1 MKISQIKSQIK
12 KIAKDFDLEYNTK
25 WFDYIWISKR
35 QEILIEFVGDC
46 PDPIYNKYGK
56 TILQRIKNLDEFVN
70 SKDFQKCIKRFG
82 GQVAEKKDLQKE
94 ERLYKKISNKK
105 IREELLNVYLK
116 VKEKLKNAEQIA
128 LITKTNIK
136 KEKEWIEK
144 FILRHEWIHILLY
157 KNRIEFQKINSNYWK
172 YDEGLVEFLGVY
184 IDRNLDKLEKFRDE
198 EQYPTEKQNW
208 IYAIKFRKLFENI
221 SNPKERKIK
230 IKNLMR
236 RLRK

>member
-1 MKISQIKSQIK
+1 MKINQIKNKIK
-12 KIAKDFDLEYNTK
+12 QIAKDFDLEYNAE
-25 WFDYIWISKR
+25 WFDYIWIPKR
-35 QEILIEFVGDC
+35 QEILIEFIGDC
-46 PDPIYNKYGK
+46 PDPIYKKYGK
-56 TILQRIKNLDEFVN
+56 TTLQRIKNLDKFIQ
-70 SKDFQKCIKRFG
+70 SKDFQNCIKRFG

-144 FILRHEWIHILLY
+144 FILKHEWIHILLY
-157 KNRIEFQKINSNYWK
+157 KNKIDFQKINKKYWK

-221 SNPKERKIK
+221 SNPKERKMK
-230 IKNLMR
+230 IKDLMR
-236 RLRK
+236 ELIK